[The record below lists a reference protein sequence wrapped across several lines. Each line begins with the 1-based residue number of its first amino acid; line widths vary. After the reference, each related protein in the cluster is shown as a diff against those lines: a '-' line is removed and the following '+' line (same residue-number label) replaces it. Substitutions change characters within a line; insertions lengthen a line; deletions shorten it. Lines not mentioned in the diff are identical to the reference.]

1 MCEVSGTV
9 RHSDLRSQKLTGGST
24 PSSCVCIDAGRGGSE
39 CAIERSHPVAELINQ
54 CSMQCFHVVSQELDP
69 MPRKNGPPPVMM
81 KERILD
87 KASEQLLAGS
97 YAKLNFARIAEDL
110 DITRANVHYHFKNKE
125 NLAIEV
131 FTRHK
136 ALTLSQYQQLR
147 ERFAGD
153 FVGFFQR
160 D

>member
-1 MCEVSGTV
+1 M
-9 RHSDLRSQKLTGGST
+9 
-24 PSSCVCIDAGRGGSE
+24 PA
-39 CAIERSHPVAELINQ
+39 PLI
-54 CSMQCFHVVSQELDP
+54 C
-69 MPRKNGPPPVMM
+69 
-81 KERILD
+81 D

-136 ALTLSQYQQLR
+136 ARTLSQYQQLR